1 MLDETTKCLFL
12 RTRNPPS
19 TVFDELIK
27 KACMVNINSEQG
39 TNLLA
44 RTKGTF
50 GDYRNKYNN
59 AIVKF
64 VNDYKE
70 LRYFLHFFFY
80 IFIDF

>member
-1 MLDETTKCLFL
+1 
-12 RTRNPPS
+12 
-19 TVFDELIK
+19 
-27 KACMVNINSEQG
+27 MVNINSEQE

-70 LRYFLHFFFY
+70 LRYSLHFFFY